1 VGDALRC
8 QPTQQRV
15 PTLVGEGLQAVQQ
28 RAQSRHRLVRQSF
41 WGEAKEQLAIRGAS
55 GGAQEGEGEDEGLG
69 VEGLASF
76 GAGQWVL
83 LGELEDGLVD
93 GACGQDAERDAR
105 VAAFHRVECTL
116 PHPLFSNTLIHPLTF

>member
-41 WGEAKEQLAIRGAS
+41 WGAAKEQLAIRGAS
-55 GGAQEGEGEDEGLG
+55 GGAQEGEGEDD
-69 VEGLASF
+69 SM
-76 GAGQWVL
+76 
-83 LGELEDGLVD
+83 
-93 GACGQDAERDAR
+93 
-105 VAAFHRVECTL
+105 
-116 PHPLFSNTLIHPLTF
+116 

>member
-1 VGDALRC
+1 
-8 QPTQQRV
+8 
-15 PTLVGEGLQAVQQ
+15 
-28 RAQSRHRLVRQSF
+28 
-41 WGEAKEQLAIRGAS
+41 
-55 GGAQEGEGEDEGLG
+55 
-69 VEGLASF
+69 
-76 GAGQWVL
+76 VL